1 MADAAIQSARD
12 ENEDWALDD
21 QATESRDNLPKLERD
36 PSFLGMLSTQFLG
49 AFNDNLFKQLV
60 LLICID
66 MAIATQRDWQGIAQA
81 LFALPF
87 VMISGFAGWLSD
99 RTPKRGLVV
108 ICKVAE
114 IVIMAA
120 GLIAFFVGG
129 LRPENLL
136 IYLFIVLALMSVQSA
151 FFGPAKYGILPE
163 LFRERDLPAAN
174 GWIQMTTFLA
184 IIFGMAL
191 AGYGKQA
198 LEVNYGPGSLWILS
212 AVCVG
217 IAVLGTAT
225 SLFIRKT
232 PIAQPGLPLRPSSLL
247 VDSSLWSTLLGDRKL
262 MGVLFASSLFWMIG
276 GLVPV
281 TVNAFGKMQ
290 LGLDDTRTSLMAACM
305 GVGIAIGCVLAGR
318 WSRGRVRFELVT
330 RGAWGLIAAFLVA
343 TAIGYLG
350 TAEVGAAELA
360 EARKNPFAAKAFD
373 ADNPAQWPAYLT
385 MVALGGCAGLFAVPL
400 QVFLQHRPPRQLK
413 GRMIGAMNLANWI
426 GILLSAGLY
435 GALAMWLAESREYH
449 WIFLV
454 AAGMLLPVALFYRP
468 ESESLEEHVSV

>member
-1 MADAAIQSARD
+1 MTDAAIHNARD
-12 ENEDWALDD
+12 ENQS
-21 QATESRDNLPKLERD
+21 QAANRQGADSKGGLPELKRD

-60 LLICID
+60 LLICVD
-66 MAIATQRDWQGIAQA
+66 MAISTGRDWQGIAQA
-81 LFALPF
+81 LFAIPF
-87 VMISGFAGWLSD
+87 VLISGFAGWLSD

-114 IVIMAA
+114 IVIMGA
-120 GLIAFFVGG
+120 GMTAFFVGG
-129 LRPENLL
+129 LRPDSLL
-136 IYLFIVLALMSVQSA
+136 IYLFVVLAFMSAQSA

-198 LEVNYGPGSLWILS
+198 LELRYGPGSLWILS
-212 AVCVG
+212 AFCVG

-225 SLFIRKT
+225 SLVIRKT
-232 PIAQPGLPLRPSSLL
+232 PIAHPGLPLRPSSLL
-247 VDSSLWSTLLGDRKL
+247 VDSSLWTTLLGDRKL
-262 MGVLFASSLFWMIG
+262 MGVLWASSLFWMIG

-318 WSRGRVRFELVT
+318 WSHGRVRFELVT

-343 TAIGYLG
+343 TVIGYLG
-350 TAEVGAAELA
+350 TAEVTAAELA
-360 EARKNPFAAKAFD
+360 EARENPFAAKAFD
-373 ADNPAQWPAYLT
+373 VGNPAQWPAYLT
-385 MVALGGCAGLFAVPL
+385 MILLGGCAGLFAVPL
-400 QVFLQHRPPRQLK
+400 QVFLQHRPPRELK

-426 GILLSAGLY
+426 GILLSAVMY
-435 GALAMWLAESREYH
+435 GILAQWLSESRQYH
-449 WIFLV
+449 WIFLI

-468 ESESLEEHVSV
+468 ESESLEERVTV